1 MCVKETA
8 RATNSSN
15 QKKKKKKICFLHNIC
30 PVCKSNFTHNRQ
42 VFSSSVQLATSVACA
57 RLIDFKEEAENGPP
71 FVNSCIGGPLGA
83 FSHTLASLK
92 CIQKLVCVCVCV
104 CCSTLFTGWLWQK
117 RSVGD
122 TARESESRWT
132 RRGEK
137 KKKKK
142 KKIFG
147 ITLDT
152 CVSSSFSALYW
163 SSLWIVSGIV
173 IASTSSS

>member
-142 KKIFG
+142 KIFG